1 MKRLLIGDH
10 REELLSTLEVILR
23 HWGYRVLAS
32 SRPEQLVALL
42 RETTPDLLIMGAG
55 MLGDSESPLA
65 REVQLRVADGAA
77 PLIVLLEPEGV
88 DPVAAPHEALAVPLD
103 LFALFALVQK
113 HLEKYPRRT
122 MRLALQLPGMLCSG
136 ENCQLA
142 EVLSLSLHGLFVKTG
157 FRAAQGERLRVVFP
171 LLGMQKELEL
181 EGRILYRVEP
191 AAENNYLQGVGIE
204 FSALSEETRTVLE
217 AFLEQRFLSDL
228 TARPDGEQGLAP
240 QQLKE
245 RRGELTLR
253 LTPR

>member
-32 SRPEQLVALL
+32 SRPEQLEALL
-42 RETTPDLLIMGAG
+42 RETAPNLLIFGSR
-55 MLGDSESPLA
+55 LLHDEQSPLTHA
-65 REVQLRVADGAA
+65 VQQRVADANV
-77 PLIVLLEPEGV
+77 PLIVLMDTEGTEPV
-88 DPVAAPHEALAVPLD
+88 NLVHEALDVPLD

-122 MRLALQLPGMLCSG
+122 MRLALQLPGMLCAG

-157 FRAAQGERLRVVFP
+157 FRAAEGNRLRVVFP
-171 LLGMQKELEL
+171 LLGMKKELEL

-191 AAENNYLQGVGIE
+191 TAENNYLQGIGIE
-204 FSALSEETRTVLE
+204 FTALSEETRGVLE

-228 TARPDGEQGLAP
+228 TSRPEGEQALSAK
-240 QQLKE
+240 QLKE
-245 RRGELTLR
+245 HRGEVTLR
-253 LTPR
+253 LAPH

>member
-1 MKRLLIGDH
+1 MKRLLIGDL
-10 REELLSTLEVILR
+10 REELLSTIEVILR

-32 SRPEQLVALL
+32 SRPEQLEALL
-42 RETTPDLLIMGAG
+42 QETAPDLLI
-55 MLGDSESPLA
+55 LGSGLLRDGESPLA
-65 REVQLRVADGAA
+65 RAVHRRVAEGAA
-77 PLIVLLEPEGV
+77 PLIVLMEAEGAV
-88 DPVAAPHEALAVPLD
+88 PVRTPHEALAVPLD

-113 HLEKYPRRT
+113 HLEKHPRRT
-122 MRLALQLPGMLCSG
+122 MRLALQLPGMLCAG

-157 FRAAQGERLRVVFP
+157 FRAGRGDGLRVVFP

-191 AAENNYLQGVGIE
+191 SAENNYLQGIGIE
-204 FSALSEETRTVLE
+204 FTALSAETRSVLE

-228 TARPDGEQGLAP
+228 TARPDGEQALSP
-240 QQLKE
+240 KQLKE
-245 RRGELTLR
+245 RRGEVTLR